1 MRIKMGKSSSG
12 FTIIEIIFLVAV
24 AGLVLGA
31 IGSLLYYTIR
41 AEENNENVLMA
52 ASLAQDVMERL
63 RSVPYSALKE
73 KEEEEKILLPKEIG
87 IGEDKG
93 LSLVD
98 FYKHYE
104 RYVSS
109 LSPPPPSSS
118 LDNLPQ
124 VRDLSKIKKLSEDEK
139 GMEVLVEIKWEETK
153 WKGEDVSNERSYKVA
168 TYFLE
173 GGLNDYLSPTPAP
186 TSSPTP

>member
-1 MRIKMGKSSSG
+1 MGKSSSG

-63 RSVPYSALKE
+63 RSVPYSKLKE
-73 KEEEEKILLPKEIG
+73 KEEEKILLPKE

-98 FYKHYE
+98 FYEHYKL
-104 RYVSS
+104 YVSP
-109 LSPPPPSSS
+109 LPPPPS
-118 LDNLPQ
+118 LDDF
-124 VRDLSKIKKLSEDEK
+124 RDSKIIKLSENDK
-139 GMEVLVEIKWEETK
+139 GMEVKVEIR
-153 WKGEDVSNERSYKVA
+153 WKEAGKSDERSYRVA

-173 GGLNDYLSPTPAP
+173 GGLNDYLSPTP
-186 TSSPTP
+186 SPTP